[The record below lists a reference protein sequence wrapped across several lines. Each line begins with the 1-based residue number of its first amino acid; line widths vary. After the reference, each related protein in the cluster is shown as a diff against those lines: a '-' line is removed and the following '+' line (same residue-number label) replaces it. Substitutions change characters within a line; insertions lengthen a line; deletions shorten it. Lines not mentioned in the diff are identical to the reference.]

1 MTLTLL
7 VTTAPL
13 LYILRIYDPNC
24 GPYAA
29 SKYTSAFSGLDM
41 WAQEESVR
49 FAHADMFLSILQDPL
64 VLWVLVL
71 GQGIFIN
78 YTREN
83 LTVAKYQ
90 KKDLQ
95 DEIAQVHAEAREMNA
110 QLNNDHHGGG
120 AVDIDL

>member
-1 MTLTLL
+1 
-7 VTTAPL
+7 
-13 LYILRIYDPNC
+13 
-24 GPYAA
+24 
-29 SKYTSAFSGLDM
+29 M